1 MVTIKQ
7 AAERTN
13 LTVRAIR
20 HYEKIGLCVP
30 SIRSGTG
37 YRDYSDED
45 LARLRQIRSYR
56 DMLFSLE
63 EIAAL
68 LDAPKEEVYAAME
81 RQYFVVQQRL
91 KDDHHALAVI
101 NTFLGSEPAKPK
113 PTGRLAVIG
122 IDLQNDILEGGAL
135 PCKRIGKIV
144 PALQALF
151 QEARQRDVPVIYVC
165 DCHKKGDAELEL
177 WNDHMIEG
185 TWGAQ
190 VIQELTPQPGDYV
203 VHKNLFN
210 GFVNTGLQAVLDSLD
225 VHTLLF
231 TGWRTDVCISQTAI
245 AAFYMGFRVIIA
257 EDGVNSTSEHEHQNG
272 LSLMQ
277 INYNFE
283 MYPCASA
290 LRILLDAQ

>member
-1 MVTIKQ
+1 M
-7 AAERTN
+7 
-13 LTVRAIR
+13 
-20 HYEKIGLCVP
+20 
-30 SIRSGTG
+30 
-37 YRDYSDED
+37 
-45 LARLRQIRSYR
+45 
-56 DMLFSLE
+56 
-63 EIAAL
+63 
-68 LDAPKEEVYAAME
+68 
-81 RQYFVVQQRL
+81 
-91 KDDHHALAVI
+91 
-101 NTFLGSEPAKPK
+101 
-113 PTGRLAVIG
+113 
-122 IDLQNDILEGGAL
+122 
-135 PCKRIGKIV
+135 
-144 PALQALF
+144 
-151 QEARQRDVPVIYVC
+151 
-165 DCHKKGDAELEL
+165 
-177 WNDHMIEG
+177 
-185 TWGAQ
+185 
-190 VIQELTPQPGDYV
+190 